1 MSKKKYPGK
10 SKKGSKAKAGSNRKK
25 NIALLAFKVFAALF
39 ATGLVFVS
47 LVYAGLFGKLPDYQ
61 TIKNIRNNTAS
72 AVYSSDGQMIGKYY
86 VQNRLT
92 INNENI
98 SQHVKNALVATE
110 DSRFFEHKGLDIIS
124 IGRVFL
130 KSIVMHDTR
139 QGGGSTIS
147 QQLAK
152 NLFPRRDYGILSFP
166 VNKTR
171 EIFIAA
177 RLEKQFT
184 KEEIIGL
191 YLNTVP
197 FGEDIYG
204 IEVAA
209 NRFFGKASSH
219 LTPPEA
225 ATLVGMLAANTS
237 YNPRLY
243 PDRSM
248 QRRNIVLDR
257 MQAQGFLSEEESE
270 KYKTIPIKTS
280 YSRLD
285 SNNGPAPWFLE
296 QVRIQT
302 EAILSELPEQKY
314 NIYTD
319 GLKIRTTLD
328 SRLQSYAVS
337 AVKAHLSYLQKSF
350 DEEWKGRE
358 PWDANPDIF
367 YSALRATDR
376 YKALKTKGMDDPAIL
391 AELEKPVKIEVY
403 SAEGGNLR
411 DMSPADSLRQ
421 SLRTLHTG
429 FLAINPQ
436 TGHVL
441 SWVGGVDFKFF
452 KYDHVTARRQVGST
466 FKPILYATALNQGF
480 DPCEFI
486 SNEQRVY
493 ERFDN
498 WQPANSDGNH
508 LGYYSFKGGLIHSAN
523 TIAAQIIDRTGVSS
537 VIETARK
544 MGISS
549 NIPSVPSIALGT
561 ADISLLEMVGAY
573 TAFPNYGRAVGPVI
587 ILSIETAGGEL
598 IYKAGET
605 RFHNEAYNEESARI
619 IIQMLREVIE
629 RGTGHALYSRYNL
642 QGDYGGKT
650 GTTQNNADGWFIGF
664 TPDIVAGAW
673 VGAENPGIRFQSTS
687 LGQGAHTALPI
698 FARFM
703 QQTEKSSQHKY
714 IAANRF
720 YPLPEELQNKLNCE
734 DYLEDY
740 RPREEMGF
748 FERLFGSPER
758 QKPRA
763 EAEKDSLLEERNRKV
778 LQRMRDIFRKREE

>member
-1 MSKKKYPGK
+1 M
-10 SKKGSKAKAGSNRKK
+10 
-25 NIALLAFKVFAALF
+25 LF
-39 ATGLVFVS
+39 
-47 LVYAGLFGKLPDYQ
+47 
-61 TIKNIRNNTAS
+61 
-72 AVYSSDGQMIGKYY
+72 
-86 VQNRLT
+86 
-92 INNENI
+92 
-98 SQHVKNALVATE
+98 
-110 DSRFFEHKGLDIIS
+110 
-124 IGRVFL
+124 
-130 KSIVMHDTR
+130 
-139 QGGGSTIS
+139 
-147 QQLAK
+147 
-152 NLFPRRDYGILSFP
+152 
-166 VNKTR
+166 
-171 EIFIAA
+171 
-177 RLEKQFT
+177 
-184 KEEIIGL
+184 
-191 YLNTVP
+191 
-197 FGEDIYG
+197 
-204 IEVAA
+204 
-209 NRFFGKASSH
+209 
-219 LTPPEA
+219 
-225 ATLVGMLAANTS
+225 
-237 YNPRLY
+237 
-243 PDRSM
+243 RS
-248 QRRNIVLDR
+248 
-257 MQAQGFLSEEESE
+257 
-270 KYKTIPIKTS
+270 
-280 YSRLD
+280 
-285 SNNGPAPWFLE
+285 
-296 QVRIQT
+296 
-302 EAILSELPEQKY
+302 
-314 NIYTD
+314 
-319 GLKIRTTLD
+319 
-328 SRLQSYAVS
+328 
-337 AVKAHLSYLQKSF
+337 
-350 DEEWKGRE
+350 
-358 PWDANPDIF
+358 
-367 YSALRATDR
+367 
-376 YKALKTKGMDDPAIL
+376 
-391 AELEKPVKIEVY
+391 
-403 SAEGGNLR
+403 
-411 DMSPADSLRQ
+411 
-421 SLRTLHTG
+421 
-429 FLAINPQ
+429 
-436 TGHVL
+436 
-441 SWVGGVDFKFF
+441 
-452 KYDHVTARRQVGST
+452 
-466 FKPILYATALNQGF
+466 GF

-486 SNEQRVY
+486 SNQQRVY

-758 QKPRA
+758 QKPRT